1 MALKA
6 PAKPL
11 SSSVKKPAVPTPRPK
26 SSVPTPTARPN
37 NAPSSV
43 PTPTPRPDTTNIS
56 KEATKPAQESER
68 VGAILAGLQ
77 ADKPSE
83 VKPTGADPNAAALKK
98 LDEVTSQDHKDW
110 GGQTTTPKGEPIKA
124 GHKENEDSHYK
135 KVGEY
140 WSDTAMA
147 GTDGK
152 DTDQPW
158 SAAYISSA
166 HKRAGVTNFP
176 PSIRHSTYIKDAID
190 ARKAGDKD
198 APYHG
203 FKPEE
208 RAPKQGDLVC
218 FGRADS
224 SATFDDQQG
233 GKYPS
238 HCDFVKKVGD
248 GYIETLGGNVGDS
261 VSTRKFSTDENGKLN
276 DPNQRWIAVLA
287 PNNLKTE

>member
-6 PAKPL
+6 PAAKPP

-26 SSVPTPTARPN
+26 SNVPVPTPRPKS
-37 NAPSSV
+37 ASV
-43 PTPTPRPDTTNIS
+43 PVPTPRPDSTNIS
-56 KEATKPAQESER
+56 VEAKKPPQESER

-77 ADKPSE
+77 TEKPAE
-83 VKPTGADPNAAALKK
+83 AKPAGADPNAAALER
-98 LDEVTSQDHKDW
+98 LDAVTSQDHKDW
-110 GGQTTTPKGEPIKA
+110 GGQTTTPKGQPIKP
-124 GHKENEDSHYK
+124 GHKEDEDSHYK

-140 WSDTAMA
+140 WNDTAMA

-166 HKRAGVTNFP
+166 HKRAGITNFP

-190 ARKAGDKD
+190 ARNAGDKD

-203 FKPEE
+203 FRPEE

-218 FGRADS
+218 FGRENS
-224 SATFDDQQG
+224 SATFDNQQG

-238 HCDFVKKVGD
+238 HCDFVKEVGD

-261 VSTRKFSTDENGKLN
+261 VSTRKFSTDENGMIN

-287 PNNLKTE
+287 PNNLKTD

>member
-1 MALKA
+1 MAIKA
-6 PAKPL
+6 PTVKP
-11 SSSVKKPAVPTPRPK
+11 STSGVKKTPVPIARPQSKTPVPTPRPAK
-26 SSVPTPTARPN
+26 GTSSVP
-37 NAPSSV
+37 V
-43 PTPTPRPDTTNIS
+43 PTPRPDRTSIS
-56 KEATKPAQESER
+56 AEAKKPAQESDR
-68 VGAILAGLQ
+68 VGAILSGLQ
-77 ADKPSE
+77 ADKPAE
-83 VKPTGADPNAAALKK
+83 AGASDPNAGALKK

-110 GGQTTTPKGEPIKA
+110 GGQTTTPKGEPIKE
-124 GHKENEDSHYK
+124 GHKENENSHYK

-140 WSDTAMA
+140 WNDTALK

-152 DTDQPW
+152 DRDQPW

-208 RAPKQGDLVC
+208 RAPKKGDLVC
-218 FGRADS
+218 FGRENS
-224 SATFDDQQG
+224 SATFDNQQG